1 MAAEALVTQL
11 NDRGVGACPPR
22 HTVGQTY
29 NNNFFYKCE
38 ENQLRG
44 KGRRHA
50 SVLEPK
56 FVYKI
61 ELQMQGFRQLFW
73 SR

>member
-1 MAAEALVTQL
+1 MLSHAKHPQQLVAGGTNVAQRF
-11 NDRGVGACPPR
+11 DVKGKQR
-22 HTVGQTY
+22 
-29 NNNFFYKCE
+29 KE
-38 ENQLRG
+38 ENMKKAVFDFIDTL
-44 KGRRHA
+44 A